1 MNYLNFDKT
10 LLTNLDKSLTKEL
23 IRTNRSGA
31 YSSSTLTGCNTRKFH
46 GQLVL
51 PIPEIDNNNHI
62 LLSSLD
68 ETIIQHGAEF
78 NLGVH
83 EYEGGHFS
91 PNGHKYIR
99 EFKCEVIPSTIY
111 RVGGV
116 IISKEQLMVANESRV
131 ITKYTL
137 LQAHSATTIRFK
149 PFLAFRS
156 VHSLS
161 KANDMANADAL
172 PAKKGAAYKLYPA
185 YPSLYLQFSKQPN
198 YTHTPNWYNNIM
210 YAKEQ
215 ERGFPYTED
224 LLVPGTFEMPIKK
237 GESIYVSAG
246 ITEIT
251 PTSLKKIWEEELEK
265 RYARTDMY
273 QCLRNAA
280 VQFRHKENGETYL
293 LAGYPW
299 FKVRARDEFISMV
312 GCSLGIGDKEAFEA
326 LAESVI
332 KEIENFV
339 ETGKTKVIQELDAP
353 DALLWFVW
361 ALQQYISGSSTGSE
375 TERRNE
381 KKLGVRSEELGVDE
395 RRIEIEHFSTIV
407 LDIINYILQGKH
419 PNLTLDDN
427 GLLKIE
433 GKNVPMTW
441 MNATEDGKPITP
453 RTGFVVEI
461 NALWYNALCFASAL
475 SANSKMEA
483 QAQKTAESF
492 VNTFWNGLYLYDYV
506 DGDYKDVE
514 VRPNMI
520 LAVSMP
526 YSPLNRQ
533 QQKSVLDVCTRELLT
548 TKGLRSL
555 SPKSGSYR
563 PNYVGGMLERNRNYH
578 NGPVWPWFT
587 GAYAESY
594 LKIHKQ
600 GGVSFIERLL
610 IGMEAEMKK
619 LCVGTLSELHD
630 GNPPFKGHGAMS
642 YAPTVGE
649 ILRTLTLLNNVTE
662 NDADT
667 YPEKLF
673 QNFSEELNKSI
684 NNVE

>member
-10 LLTNLDKSLTKEL
+10 VLANLEKSLTKEL

-31 YSSSTLTGCNTRKFH
+31 YNSSTLTGCNTRKFH
-46 GQLVL
+46 GHLVI
-51 PIPEIDNNNHI
+51 PIPSIDNDNHI

-161 KANDMANADAL
+161 KSNDMANTDAQN
-172 PAKKGAAYKLYPA
+172 AKKGAAYRLYEN
-185 YPSLYLQFSKQPN
+185 YPNLFIQFSKQPT

-224 LLVPGTFEMPIKK
+224 LLVPGSFEMAIKK

-246 ITEIT
+246 ISEIS
-251 PTSLKKIWEEELEK
+251 PTTLKKIWEDELEK
-265 RYARTDMY
+265 RHARTDMY

-280 VQFRHKENGETYL
+280 VQFRHKENDESYL

-312 GCSLGIGDKEAFEA
+312 GCTLGIDDKEAFEA
-326 LAESVI
+326 LAESTI
-332 KEIENFV
+332 SEFADYI
-339 ETGKTKVIQELDAP
+339 ETGKTKVIQELDSP

-361 ALQQYISGSSTGSE
+361 ALQQYYYT
-375 TERRNE
+375 
-381 KKLGVRSEELGVDE
+381 VDPMQMQKNLLM
-395 RRIEIEHFSTIV
+395 SAVDIV
-407 LDIINYILQGKH
+407 DYIMQGKH
-419 PNLTLDDN
+419 PNLKLDEN
-427 GLLKIE
+427 GLVRID
-433 GKNVPMTW
+433 GTSVPMTW

-453 RTGFVVEI
+453 RTGYVVEI
-461 NALWYNALCFASAL
+461 NALWYNALRFAAMLVESSAWEEM
-475 SANSKMEA
+475 AA
-483 QAQKTAESF
+483 KTAESF

-506 DGDYKDVE
+506 NGEYKDVE

-594 LKIHKQ
+594 LKIHKM
-600 GGVSFIERLL
+600 GGVSFVERLL

-649 ILRTLTLLNNVTE
+649 ILRTLSLLKKAT
-662 NDADT
+662 
-667 YPEKLF
+667 
-673 QNFSEELNKSI
+673 EELEK
-684 NNVE
+684 

>member
-1 MNYLNFDKT
+1 MDYLNFDKT
-10 LLTNLDKSLTKEL
+10 VLTNLEKSLTKEL
-23 IRTNRSGA
+23 LRTNRSGA

-46 GQLVL
+46 GHLVI
-51 PIPEIDNNNHI
+51 PIPEMDSDNHI

-156 VHSLS
+156 VHTLS
-161 KANDMANADAL
+161 KANDMANADAGQ
-172 PAKKGAAYKLYPA
+172 AKKGAAYKLYPA
-185 YPSLYLQFSKQPN
+185 YPSLYIQFSKQPN
-198 YTHTPNWYNNIM
+198 YTHAPNWYNNIM

-265 RYARTDMY
+265 RHARTDMY

-280 VQFRHKENGETYL
+280 VQFRHKDNDETYL

-312 GCSLGIGDKEAFEA
+312 GCTLGIGDKEAFEA

-332 KEIENFV
+332 KEFSNFV
-339 ETGKTKVIQELDAP
+339 ETGRTNVIKELDSP

-361 ALQQYISGSSTGSE
+361 ALQQYISCSSTGSE
-375 TERRNE
+375 TERRDFTQQYANN
-381 KKLGVRSEELGVDE
+381 V
-395 RRIEIEHFSTIV
+395 IEIV
-407 LDIINYILQGKH
+407 NYILQGKH

-433 GKNVPMTW
+433 GKDVPMTW

-453 RTGFVVEI
+453 RTGYVVEI

-475 SANSKMEA
+475 AANSALTANPALATSLELES

-526 YSPLNRQ
+526 YTPLSRQ

-600 GGVSFIERLL
+600 GGVSFVERLL

-619 LCVGTLSELHD
+619 LCIGTLSELHD

-649 ILRTLTLLNNVTE
+649 ILRTLALLNKATE
-662 NDADT
+662 A
-667 YPEKLF
+667 
-673 QNFSEELNKSI
+673 
-684 NNVE
+684 

>member
-1 MNYLNFDKT
+1 MDYLNFDKT
-10 LLTNLDKSLTKEL
+10 VLTNLEKSLTKEL
-23 IRTNRSGA
+23 LRTNRSGA

-46 GQLVL
+46 GHLVI
-51 PIPEIDNNNHI
+51 PIPEMDSDNHI

-156 VHSLS
+156 VHTLS
-161 KANDMANADAL
+161 KANDMANADAGQ
-172 PAKKGAAYKLYPA
+172 AKKGAAYKLYPA
-185 YPSLYLQFSKQPN
+185 YPNLYIQFSKQPN
-198 YTHTPNWYNNIM
+198 YTHAPNWYNNIM

-246 ITEIT
+246 ISEIS

-265 RYARTDMY
+265 RHARTDMY

-299 FKVRARDEFISMV
+299 FNVRARDEFIAMV
-312 GCSLGIGDKEAFEA
+312 GCTLGIGDKEAFET
-326 LAESVI
+326 LAKSVI
-332 KEIENFV
+332 KEFSNFV
-339 ETGKTKVIQELDAP
+339 ETGKTNVIKELDSP

-361 ALQQYISGSSTGSE
+361 ALQQYISDFSTGSE

-395 RRIEIEHFSTIV
+395 RRNEIEQFSTIV
-407 LDIINYILQGKH
+407 LDIVNYILQGKH

-453 RTGFVVEI
+453 RTGYVVEI
-461 NALWYNALCFASAL
+461 NALWYNALCFVSAL
-475 SANSKMEA
+475 AANLELTANPELEA

-526 YSPLNRQ
+526 YSPLSRQ

-600 GGVSFIERLL
+600 GGVSFVERLL

-619 LCVGTLSELHD
+619 LCIGTLSELHD

-649 ILRTLTLLNNVTE
+649 ILRTLALLNKATE
-662 NDADT
+662 A
-667 YPEKLF
+667 
-673 QNFSEELNKSI
+673 
-684 NNVE
+684 